1 MNKKLKKWLPIII
14 IGFMVVLTIS
24 TLFSKYIWNGLVT
37 RYKTK
42 VFLNKIYKQEQS
54 YKNDTYGGKTPEET
68 YQMFLTALKAKDI
81 ELASKY
87 FVLEEQERY
96 KQALQEVDKNG
107 KWDLMMD
114 DLTQMDNAKW
124 EEVAKDYVNL
134 ELFDKNNVLMEQITF
149 VLPNNILPP
158 QNIIAEIWKISK
170 F

>member
-1 MNKKLKKWLPIII
+1 
-14 IGFMVVLTIS
+14 
-24 TLFSKYIWNGLVT
+24 LVT

-107 KWDLMMD
+107 K
-114 DLTQMDNAKW
+114 
-124 EEVAKDYVNL
+124 
-134 ELFDKNNVLMEQITF
+134 
-149 VLPNNILPP
+149 
-158 QNIIAEIWKISK
+158 
-170 F
+170 

>member
-114 DLTQMDNAKW
+114 DLTQKNLKW
-124 EEVAKDYVNL
+124 TMIGKVLCTL
-134 ELFDKNNVLMEQITF
+134 EIFDKNNIFLTQIDF
-149 VLPNNILPP
+149 ALPSKAFSTLEPVTGV
-158 QNIIAEIWKISK
+158 WKVSS